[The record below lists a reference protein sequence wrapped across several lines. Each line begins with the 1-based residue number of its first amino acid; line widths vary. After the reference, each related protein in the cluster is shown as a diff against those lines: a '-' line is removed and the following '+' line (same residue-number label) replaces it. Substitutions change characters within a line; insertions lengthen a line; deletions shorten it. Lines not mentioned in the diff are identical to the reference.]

1 MTSAF
6 VFTSHGD
13 PHHQIAKKPPDSTKQ
28 PPPKTSFR
36 DKLLGPSQTN
46 HTREKED
53 MIEKKLVRI
62 ELEDGN
68 RLLPK
73 VYLEPKVFQDLCTPW
88 KDAIVIKLL
97 GKNLAVSH
105 WSPEFASPNATV
117 ERTVVWV
124 RFPGLN
130 LVYYDES
137 FLLAMASAIGRPIK
151 VDINTLNVE
160 RGKFARVCVEVDLTV
175 LVVGKIWVNGHWYKV
190 QYEGLHLICTNCG
203 CYGHLGRKCPL
214 SNTVPEVAA
223 NQHRESQTVNNSRST
238 HQHSNRNQQELN
250 VISQNGI
257 ELNAGA
263 EEKETEK
270 EQITNNKDESSKL
283 HGDWLL
289 VTRRKKKSHQ
299 LTTEN
304 SKSVTHTTN
313 NFNVLSPLAHQ
324 KKSKAINQKLPPR
337 PKESEIAR
345 PNKRNTDPKRRRHD
359 DQDHVP
365 IIFPSNHEP
374 IIKSDPTS
382 HKSLSHDL
390 HKSLP
395 SPHAKKNVTP
405 PPILTHVT
413 VPNDHNTP
421 DLEKNHNFDPSYIL
435 QPVPHTN
442 NDQQDVHLAHAKP
455 NDDNGD
461 DKFENCEAPK
471 HNEEDMVT

>member
-1 MTSAF
+1 
-6 VFTSHGD
+6 
-13 PHHQIAKKPPDSTKQ
+13 
-28 PPPKTSFR
+28 
-36 DKLLGPSQTN
+36 
-46 HTREKED
+46 
-53 MIEKKLVRI
+53 
-62 ELEDGN
+62 
-68 RLLPK
+68 
-73 VYLEPKVFQDLCTPW
+73 
-88 KDAIVIKLL
+88 
-97 GKNLAVSH
+97 
-105 WSPEFASPNATV
+105 
-117 ERTVVWV
+117 
-124 RFPGLN
+124 
-130 LVYYDES
+130 
-137 FLLAMASAIGRPIK
+137 MASAIGRPIK

-175 LVVGKIWVNGHWYKV
+175 PVVGKIWVNGHWYKV
-190 QYEGLHLICTNCG
+190 QYEGLRLICTNCG

-223 NQHRESQTVNNSRST
+223 NQHRESQPVNNSRST
-238 HQHSNRNQQELN
+238 HQHLNRNQQDLN

-299 LTTEN
+299 PTTEN

-337 PKESEIAR
+337 PKGSEIAR
-345 PNKRNTDPKRRRHD
+345 PNKSSTDPKRRRHD
-359 DQDHVP
+359 DQNHVP

-374 IIKSDPTS
+374 IIKSDPTT

-395 SPHAKKNVTP
+395 SPPCKTNVTP

-413 VPNDHNTP
+413 SPNDHNTP
-421 DLEKNHNFDPSYIL
+421 DMEKNHNFDPSYIFQL
-435 QPVPHTN
+435 VPHTN
-442 NDQQDVHLAHAKP
+442 NDQKDVHLAHAKP
-455 NDDNGD
+455 NYDNGD
-461 DKFENCEAPK
+461 DKFENCEIISETPK